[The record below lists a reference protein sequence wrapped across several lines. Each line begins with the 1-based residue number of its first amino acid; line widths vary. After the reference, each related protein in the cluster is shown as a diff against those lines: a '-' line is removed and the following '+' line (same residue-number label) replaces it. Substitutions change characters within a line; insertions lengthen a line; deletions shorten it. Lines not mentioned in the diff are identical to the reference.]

1 MTERMLTT
9 PMRVI
14 AGLFG
19 TAVLCLG
26 LFIMAMELQAANNG
40 SPPVPAILAAVACA
54 FVALGGASLLR
65 SAIRGRITVRP
76 PRRRPGR

>member
-1 MTERMLTT
+1 MTERRLTT

-14 AGLFG
+14 TGLFG

-26 LFIMAMELQAANNG
+26 LFVMATELQAANNG
-40 SPPVPAILAAVACA
+40 SPIVPTVLAAVVCA

-65 SAIRGRITVRP
+65 SAVRGRIALRP
-76 PRRRPGR
+76 TRRR

>member
-9 PMRVI
+9 SMRVV

-26 LFIMAMELQAANNG
+26 LFIMATELQAANNG
-40 SPPVPAILAAVACA
+40 SPPVPAILAAVVCA

-76 PRRRPGR
+76 TRRRPGR